1 MTDYERK
8 KYNKEKLHMV
18 LINRIDELCI
28 EKGYTLYALAYIAA
42 MPLTTLTN
50 IMNGKSVNPS
60 FYTIVKICDAFDM
73 TLAEFVDTE
82 EFETALIESR
92 DEK

>member
-8 KYNKEKLHMV
+8 RYNKEKLHSV

-28 EKGYTLYALAYIAA
+28 EKGYTLYVLAYKAA

-60 FYTIVKICDAFDM
+60 FYNIVKICDAFDM
-73 TLAEFVDTE
+73 TLAEFFGTE
-82 EFETALIESR
+82 EFVEAMIESR